1 MNLLE
6 WSSTNILSVALESS
20 LYFWNANNNKVL
32 RFCDLNP
39 LTITSI
45 GWDNIGSNLAIGT
58 SMGTVEIWDTQKGK
72 KTQTMVG
79 HSSRVSSLEWSYNV
93 IASGSRDKSIQ
104 IRDFRANNNHI
115 VSTYQGHTQEVC
127 GLKWSQDGHS
137 LASGGNDNKLM
148 VWNLRSNLPVSK
160 FSDHTAAVK
169 AIAWSPH
176 NHGILASGGG
186 SVDRTIKFWNTI
198 ENNLIDSIET
208 GSQVCNLIFSKTTK

>member
-1 MNLLE
+1 MNN
-6 WSSTNILSVALESS
+6 S
-20 LYFWNANNNKVL
+20 
-32 RFCDLNP
+32 
-39 LTITSI
+39 
-45 GWDNIGSNLAIGT
+45 
-58 SMGTVEIWDTQKGK
+58 
-72 KTQTMVG
+72 
-79 HSSRVSSLEWSYNV
+79 
-93 IASGSRDKSIQ
+93 
-104 IRDFRANNNHI
+104 HI

-127 GLKWSQDGHS
+127 GLKWSHDGHS

-198 ENNLIDSIET
+198 
-208 GSQVCNLIFSKTTK
+208 